1 MIKENK
7 SKVNFILNG
16 TPQTV
21 FANQIRRF
29 SDVLREDLGLIALEQ
44 GAKLV
49 SDEPKEVIEEVTE
62 VADEEPEIVIE
73 SAEPENDGF
82 EELVAVMKGL
92 IETGDPD
99 NFKTDGTPKAAVV
112 NKLSGSTITTEQ
124 REAAWEEA
132 LNAG

>member
-1 MIKENK
+1 MKVVSTEKDMRVASMKGHAIILKANEPKE
-7 SKVNFILNG
+7 I
-16 TPQTV
+16 
-21 FANQIRRF
+21 
-29 SDVLREDLGLIALEQ
+29 REDLGLIALEQ

-49 SDEPKEVIEEVTE
+49 SDKPKEVIEEVTE

-73 SAEPENDGF
+73 SAESEDDGF

-92 IETGDPD
+92 IDEGDPD

>member
-1 MIKENK
+1 M
-7 SKVNFILNG
+7 KVISTEEMRVAGLSGHTAILKAG
-16 TPQTV
+16 EEKDL
-21 FANQIRRF
+21 
-29 SDVLREDLGLIALEQ
+29 SEELGLIALEQ

-49 SDEPKEVIEEVTE
+49 SDEPEVIKETTE
-62 VADEEPEIVIE
+62 VSDEEPEIVIE
-73 SAEPENDGF
+73 SAEPEDDGF

-92 IETGDPD
+92 IEKGDPED
-99 NFKTDGTPKAAVV
+99 FKADGAPKAAVV

>member
-1 MIKENK
+1 M
-7 SKVNFILNG
+7 KVISTEEMRVAGLSGHTAILKAG
-16 TPQTV
+16 EEKDL
-21 FANQIRRF
+21 
-29 SDVLREDLGLIALEQ
+29 SEELGLIALEQ

-49 SDEPKEVIEEVTE
+49 SAEPEVIKETTE
-62 VADEEPEIVIE
+62 VSDEEPEIVIE
-73 SAEPENDGF
+73 SAEPEDDGF

-92 IETGDPD
+92 IEKGDPED
-99 NFKTDGTPKAAVV
+99 FKADGAPKAAVV

>member
-1 MIKENK
+1 MKVVSTEKDMRVASMKGHAIILKANEPKE
-7 SKVNFILNG
+7 I
-16 TPQTV
+16 
-21 FANQIRRF
+21 
-29 SDVLREDLGLIALEQ
+29 REDLGLIALEQ

-73 SAEPENDGF
+73 SAESEDDGF

-92 IETGDPD
+92 IDEGDPD

>member
-1 MIKENK
+1 M
-7 SKVNFILNG
+7 KVVSTEKDMRVASMKGHAIILK
-16 TPQTV
+16 
-21 FANQIRRF
+21 ANEPKDI
-29 SDVLREDLGLIALEQ
+29 REDLGLIALEQ

>member
-1 MIKENK
+1 MKVVSTEKDMRVASMKGHAIILKANEPKE
-7 SKVNFILNG
+7 V
-16 TPQTV
+16 
-21 FANQIRRF
+21 
-29 SDVLREDLGLIALEQ
+29 REDLGLIALEQ

-49 SDEPKEVIEEVTE
+49 SDKPKEVIEEVTE

-73 SAEPENDGF
+73 SAESEDDGF

-92 IETGDPD
+92 IDEGDPD

>member
-1 MIKENK
+1 MRVAGL
-7 SKVNFILNG
+7 SGHTAILKAG
-16 TPQTV
+16 EEKDL
-21 FANQIRRF
+21 
-29 SDVLREDLGLIALEQ
+29 SEELGLIALEQ

-49 SDEPKEVIEEVTE
+49 SDEPEVIKETAEVS
-62 VADEEPEIVIE
+62 DEEPEIVIE
-73 SAEPENDGF
+73 STEPEDDGF

-92 IETGDPD
+92 IEKGDPED
-99 NFKTDGTPKAAVV
+99 FKADGAPKAAVV

>member
-1 MIKENK
+1 M
-7 SKVNFILNG
+7 KVVSTEKDMRVASLKGHVIILKADEP
-16 TPQTV
+16 TEV
-21 FANQIRRF
+21 
-29 SDVLREDLGLIALEQ
+29 REELGLIALEQ
-44 GAKLV
+44 GAKII

-73 SAEPENDGF
+73 SAESEDDGF
-82 EELVAVMKGL
+82 EELVAVMKEL
-92 IETGDPD
+92 IDKGDPD
-99 NFKTDGTPKAAVV
+99 DFKADGTPKAAVV

>member
-1 MIKENK
+1 MKVVSTEKDMRVASMKGHAIILKANEPKE
-7 SKVNFILNG
+7 I
-16 TPQTV
+16 
-21 FANQIRRF
+21 
-29 SDVLREDLGLIALEQ
+29 REDLGLIALEQ

>member
-1 MIKENK
+1 MKVVSTEKDMRVASMKGHAIILKANEPKE
-7 SKVNFILNG
+7 I
-16 TPQTV
+16 
-21 FANQIRRF
+21 
-29 SDVLREDLGLIALEQ
+29 REDLGLIALEQ

-73 SAEPENDGF
+73 SAESEDDGF

-92 IETGDPD
+92 IDKGDPD
-99 NFKTDGTPKAAVV
+99 DFEADGTPKAAVV

>member
-1 MIKENK
+1 M
-7 SKVNFILNG
+7 KVISTEEMRVAGLSGHTAILKAG
-16 TPQTV
+16 EEKDL
-21 FANQIRRF
+21 
-29 SDVLREDLGLIALEQ
+29 SEELGLIALEQ

-49 SDEPKEVIEEVTE
+49 SDEPEVIKETAEVS
-62 VADEEPEIVIE
+62 DEEPEIVIE
-73 SAEPENDGF
+73 STEPEDDGF

-92 IETGDPD
+92 IEKGDPED
-99 NFKTDGTPKAAVV
+99 FKADGAPKAAVV

>member
-1 MIKENK
+1 MKVVSTEKDMRVASMKGHAIILKANEPKE
-7 SKVNFILNG
+7 V
-16 TPQTV
+16 
-21 FANQIRRF
+21 
-29 SDVLREDLGLIALEQ
+29 REDLGLIALEQ

-73 SAEPENDGF
+73 SAESEDDGF

-92 IETGDPD
+92 IDKGNPD
-99 NFKTDGTPKAAVV
+99 DFKTVGTPKAAVV

>member
-1 MIKENK
+1 MKVVSTEKDMRVASMKGHAIILKANEPKE
-7 SKVNFILNG
+7 I
-16 TPQTV
+16 
-21 FANQIRRF
+21 
-29 SDVLREDLGLIALEQ
+29 REDLGLIALEQ

-49 SDEPKEVIEEVTE
+49 SDKPKEVIEEVTE

-73 SAEPENDGF
+73 SAESEDDGF

-92 IETGDPD
+92 IDEGDPD
-99 NFKTDGTPKAAVV
+99 NFKTDGTPKSAVV

>member
-1 MIKENK
+1 M
-7 SKVNFILNG
+7 KVVSTEEMRVASLKGHVIILK
-16 TPQTV
+16 
-21 FANQIRRF
+21 ANEPTE
-29 SDVLREDLGLIALEQ
+29 VREELGLIALEQ
-44 GAKLV
+44 GAKII

-73 SAEPENDGF
+73 SAESEDDGF

-92 IETGDPD
+92 IDEGDPD

>member
-1 MIKENK
+1 M
-7 SKVNFILNG
+7 KVISTEEMRVAGLSGHTAILKAG
-16 TPQTV
+16 EEKDL
-21 FANQIRRF
+21 
-29 SDVLREDLGLIALEQ
+29 SEELGLIALEQ

-49 SDEPKEVIEEVTE
+49 SDEPEVIKETTE
-62 VADEEPEIVIE
+62 VSDEEPEIVIE
-73 SAEPENDGF
+73 STEPEDDGF

-92 IETGDPD
+92 IEKGDPED
-99 NFKTDGTPKAAVV
+99 FKADGAPKAAVV

>member
-1 MIKENK
+1 M
-7 SKVNFILNG
+7 KVISTEEMSVAGLSGHTAILKAG
-16 TPQTV
+16 EEKDL
-21 FANQIRRF
+21 
-29 SDVLREDLGLIALEQ
+29 SEELGLIALEQ

-49 SDEPKEVIEEVTE
+49 SDEPEEVIKETTE
-62 VADEEPEIVIE
+62 VSDEEPEIVIE
-73 SAEPENDGF
+73 STEPVDDGF

-92 IETGDPD
+92 IEKGDPED
-99 NFKTDGTPKAAVV
+99 FKADGAPKAAVV

>member
-1 MIKENK
+1 MKVVSTEDMRVASMKGHAIILKANEPKE
-7 SKVNFILNG
+7 I
-16 TPQTV
+16 
-21 FANQIRRF
+21 
-29 SDVLREDLGLIALEQ
+29 REDLGLIALEQ

-49 SDEPKEVIEEVTE
+49 SDEPKEVI
-62 VADEEPEIVIE
+62 
-73 SAEPENDGF
+73 

>member
-1 MIKENK
+1 MKVVSTEDMRVASMKGHAIILKANEPKE
-7 SKVNFILNG
+7 I
-16 TPQTV
+16 
-21 FANQIRRF
+21 
-29 SDVLREDLGLIALEQ
+29 REDLGLIALEQ

-73 SAEPENDGF
+73 SAESEDDGF

-92 IETGDPD
+92 IDEGDPD

>member
-1 MIKENK
+1 MKVVSTEKDMRVASMKGHAIILKANEPKE
-7 SKVNFILNG
+7 V
-16 TPQTV
+16 
-21 FANQIRRF
+21 
-29 SDVLREDLGLIALEQ
+29 REDLGLIALEQ

-73 SAEPENDGF
+73 SAESEDDGF

-92 IETGDPD
+92 IDKGNPD
-99 NFKTDGTPKAAVV
+99 DFKTDGTPKAAVV

>member
-1 MIKENK
+1 MKVVSTEKDMRVASMKGHAIILKANEPKE
-7 SKVNFILNG
+7 I
-16 TPQTV
+16 
-21 FANQIRRF
+21 
-29 SDVLREDLGLIALEQ
+29 REDLGLIALEQ

-49 SDEPKEVIEEVTE
+49 SDKPKEVIEEVTE

>member
-1 MIKENK
+1 MRVAGL
-7 SKVNFILNG
+7 SGHTAILKAG
-16 TPQTV
+16 EEKDL
-21 FANQIRRF
+21 
-29 SDVLREDLGLIALEQ
+29 SEELGLIALEQ

-49 SDEPKEVIEEVTE
+49 SDEPEVIKETTE
-62 VADEEPEIVIE
+62 VSDEEPEIVIE
-73 SAEPENDGF
+73 STEPEDDGF

-92 IETGDPD
+92 IEKGDPED
-99 NFKTDGTPKAAVV
+99 FKADGAPKAAVV

>member
-1 MIKENK
+1 MKVVSTEKDMRVASMKGHAIILKANEPKE
-7 SKVNFILNG
+7 V
-16 TPQTV
+16 
-21 FANQIRRF
+21 
-29 SDVLREDLGLIALEQ
+29 REDLGLIALEQ

-49 SDEPKEVIEEVTE
+49 SDKPKEVIEEVTE

>member
-1 MIKENK
+1 MKVVSTEKDMRVASMKGHAIILKANEPKE
-7 SKVNFILNG
+7 V
-16 TPQTV
+16 
-21 FANQIRRF
+21 
-29 SDVLREDLGLIALEQ
+29 REDLGLIALEQ

-73 SAEPENDGF
+73 SAESEDDGF

-92 IETGDPD
+92 IDEGDPD

>member
-1 MIKENK
+1 MK
-7 SKVNFILNG
+7 FISSEE
-16 TPQTV
+16 
-21 FANQIRRF
+21 IRVAGLSGPTARLKAGEEK
-29 SDVLREDLGLIALEQ
+29 DVSEELGLIALEQ

-49 SDEPKEVIEEVTE
+49 SDEPEVIKETAEVS
-62 VADEEPEIVIE
+62 DEEPEIVIE
-73 SAEPENDGF
+73 STEPEDDGF

-92 IETGDPD
+92 IEKGDPED
-99 NFKTDGTPKAAVV
+99 FKADGAPKAAVV

>member
-1 MIKENK
+1 M
-7 SKVNFILNG
+7 KVVSTEKDMRVASLKGHVIILKADEP
-16 TPQTV
+16 TEV
-21 FANQIRRF
+21 
-29 SDVLREDLGLIALEQ
+29 REELGLIALEQ
-44 GAKLV
+44 GAKII

-73 SAEPENDGF
+73 SAESEDDGF
-82 EELVAVMKGL
+82 EELVAVMKEL
-92 IETGDPD
+92 INKGDPD
-99 NFKTDGTPKAAVV
+99 DFKADGTPKAAVV

>member
-1 MIKENK
+1 M
-7 SKVNFILNG
+7 KVISTEEMRVAGLSGHTAILKAG
-16 TPQTV
+16 EEKDL
-21 FANQIRRF
+21 
-29 SDVLREDLGLIALEQ
+29 SEELGLIALEQ

-49 SDEPKEVIEEVTE
+49 SDEPEVIKETAEVS
-62 VADEEPEIVIE
+62 DEEPEIVIE
-73 SAEPENDGF
+73 SAEPEDDGF

-92 IETGDPD
+92 IEKGDPED
-99 NFKTDGTPKAAVV
+99 FKADGAPKAAVV

>member
-1 MIKENK
+1 MRVAGL
-7 SKVNFILNG
+7 SGHTAILKAG
-16 TPQTV
+16 EEKDL
-21 FANQIRRF
+21 
-29 SDVLREDLGLIALEQ
+29 SEELGLIALEQ

-49 SDEPKEVIEEVTE
+49 SDEPEVIKETTE
-62 VADEEPEIVIE
+62 VSDEEPEIVIE
-73 SAEPENDGF
+73 SAEPEDDGF

-92 IETGDPD
+92 IEKGDPED
-99 NFKTDGTPKAAVV
+99 FKADGAPKAAVV

>member
-1 MIKENK
+1 M
-7 SKVNFILNG
+7 KVVSTEKDMRVASLKGHVIILKADEP
-16 TPQTV
+16 TEV
-21 FANQIRRF
+21 
-29 SDVLREDLGLIALEQ
+29 REELGLIALEQ
-44 GAKLV
+44 GAKII
-49 SDEPKEVIEEVTE
+49 SDEPKEVIEEVAE

-73 SAEPENDGF
+73 SAESEDDGF

>member
-1 MIKENK
+1 MKVISTEKDMRVASMKGHAIILKANEPKE
-7 SKVNFILNG
+7 I
-16 TPQTV
+16 
-21 FANQIRRF
+21 
-29 SDVLREDLGLIALEQ
+29 REDLGLIALEQ

-49 SDEPKEVIEEVTE
+49 SDKPKEVIEEVTE

-73 SAEPENDGF
+73 SAESEDDGF

-92 IETGDPD
+92 IDEGDPD

>member
-1 MIKENK
+1 MKVVSTEKDMRVASMKGHAIILKANEPKE
-7 SKVNFILNG
+7 I
-16 TPQTV
+16 
-21 FANQIRRF
+21 
-29 SDVLREDLGLIALEQ
+29 REDLGLIALEQ

-49 SDEPKEVIEEVTE
+49 SDESKEVIEEVTE

-73 SAEPENDGF
+73 SAESEDDGF

-92 IETGDPD
+92 IDEGDPD